1 MLVKILSFSDC
12 FVFINFGGSKMKKLA
27 VFIGFFAI
35 MMFVGCGKSE
45 KSDSDGDNIRN
56 DSDSTETSDF
66 DTEEPDSGDPQSGGD
81 TGDPQPDGNTGDPQ
95 PDGDTGDPQSDG
107 DTGDPQPDGDTGDS
121 QPDDGYDPDAVPVEG
136 EPFVFG
142 KYEQDGKTSNGSEYI
157 RWRVLEVTGNKAL
170 LISEKGLDVRS
181 YDDDQQEDYVINWQS
196 SKIRT
201 WLNET
206 FYDAAFGPAEKAK
219 IQETPLSD
227 VDTTDKIFI
236 LNEWEAIGY
245 FNGSCDRIAYPTE
258 FASGSGV
265 YECKDEAC
273 GSGCNGA
280 SYGAASWLLRD
291 EYITCIRVV
300 NHHGDI
306 INNAY
311 YYLFHIRPVLWIKF
325 APDDAEEPDETPV
338 ADEDSDE
345 IPDTD
350 EDADEISDAD
360 GVGLLP

>member
-1 MLVKILSFSDC
+1 
-12 FVFINFGGSKMKKLA
+12 MKKLA

-66 DTEEPDSGDPQSGGD
+66 DSEEPDSGDPYSDGD
-81 TGDPQPDGNTGDPQ
+81 TGDSQ
-95 PDGDTGDPQSDG
+95 PDGDTGDS
-107 DTGDPQPDGDTGDS
+107 QPDGDTGDS

-142 KYEQDGKTSNGSEYI
+142 KYEQDGKTGNGSEYI
-157 RWRVLEVTGNKAL
+157 RWRVLRVTGNKAL
-170 LISEKGLDVRS
+170 LISEKGLDLRS
-181 YDDDQQEDYVINWQS
+181 YDNQQENYVTNWQS
-196 SKIRT
+196 SKIRA
-201 WLNET
+201 WLNDT

-227 VDTTDKIFI
+227 VNTTDKIFI
-236 LNEWEAIGY
+236 LNEREAMGY
-245 FNGSCDRIAYPTE
+245 FNGSCDRIVYPTE

-280 SYGAASWLLRD
+280 SYGAASWMLRD
-291 EYITCIRVV
+291 EYKTCIRVV

-325 APDDAEEPDETPV
+325 APDDVEEPDETPV

-350 EDADEISDAD
+350 EDSDEISDADDDADEISDAD

>member
-1 MLVKILSFSDC
+1 
-12 FVFINFGGSKMKKLA
+12 MKKLT

-66 DTEEPDSGDPQSGGD
+66 DKEEPDSGDPHS
-81 TGDPQPDGNTGDPQ
+81 
-95 PDGDTGDPQSDG
+95 DGDTGDSQPDG

-121 QPDDGYDPDAVPVEG
+121 QPDDEYDPDAVPVEG

-142 KYEQDGKTSNGSEYI
+142 KYEQDGKTGNGSEYI

-170 LISEKGLDVRS
+170 LISEKGLDLRS
-181 YDDDQQEDYVINWQS
+181 YDDEQQENYVTNWQS
-196 SKIRT
+196 SKIRA

-206 FYDAAFGPAEKAK
+206 FYDAAFGPEEKAK

-227 VDTTDKIFI
+227 VDTTDKIF
-236 LNEWEAIGY
+236 LLSEFEAKAY
-245 FNGSCDRIAYPTE
+245 FDGWCDRIAYPTE

-280 SYGAASWLLRD
+280 SYGAASWMLRD
-291 EYITCIRVV
+291 ENKTCIRVV

-311 YYLFHIRPVLWIKF
+311 YFLFHIRPVLWIKF

-350 EDADEISDAD
+350 EDSDEIPDTDDDADEISDAD
-360 GVGLLP
+360 GVSLLP

>member
-1 MLVKILSFSDC
+1 MRKLV
-12 FVFINFGGSKMKKLA
+12 A
-27 VFIGFFAI
+27 FIGV
-35 MMFVGCGKSE
+35 FVVLALAGCGKSE

-66 DTEEPDSGDPQSGGD
+66 DSEEPDS
-81 TGDPQPDGNTGDPQ
+81 
-95 PDGDTGDPQSDG
+95 GDPQSDG
-107 DTGDPQPDGDTGDS
+107 DTGDPQPDGDTGDPQPDGDTGDSQPDGDTGDPQPDGDTGDS
-121 QPDDGYDPDAVPVEG
+121 QPDDEYDPDAVPVEG
-136 EPFVFG
+136 ASFVFG
-142 KYEQDGKTSNGSEYI
+142 KYEQDGKTGNGSEYI
-157 RWRVLEVTGNKAL
+157 RWRVLRVTGNRAL

-181 YDDDQQEDYVINWQS
+181 YDDDQQENYVTNWQS
-196 SKIRT
+196 SKIRA

-206 FYDAAFGPAEKAK
+206 FYDAAFGPEEKAK

-227 VDTTDKIFI
+227 VDTTDKIFLLSEI
-236 LNEWEAIGY
+236 EAKAY
-245 FNGSCDRIAYPTE
+245 FDGWCDRIAYPTE
-258 FASGSGV
+258 FATGSGV

-280 SYGAASWLLRD
+280 SYGAVSWMLRD

-311 YYLFHIRPVLWIKF
+311 YFLFHIRPVLWIKF
-325 APDDAEEPDETPV
+325 VPDDVAEPDETPV

-345 IPDTD
+345 IPYADDDLDEPAVSD
-350 EDADEISDAD
+350 EDSDENPYSDD
-360 GVGLLP
+360 DSDNVN

>member
-1 MLVKILSFSDC
+1 
-12 FVFINFGGSKMKKLA
+12 MKKLA

-56 DSDSTETSDF
+56 DSDSTETSDS
-66 DTEEPDSGDPQSGGD
+66 DSEEPDSGD
-81 TGDPQPDGNTGDPQ
+81 
-95 PDGDTGDPQSDG
+95 
-107 DTGDPQPDGDTGDS
+107 S
-121 QPDDGYDPDAVPVEG
+121 QPDDEYDPDAVPVEG

-142 KYEQDGKTSNGSEYI
+142 KYEQDGKTGNGSEYI
-157 RWRVLEVTGNKAL
+157 RWRVLRVTGNKAL

-181 YDDDQQEDYVINWQS
+181 YDDEQQEHYVTNWEN

-236 LNEWEAIGY
+236 LSEFEAKAY
-245 FNGSCDRIAYPTE
+245 FDGGCDRIAYPTE

-280 SYGAASWLLRD
+280 SYGAASWMLRD

-311 YYLFHIRPVLWIKF
+311 YYLFHIRPVFWIKF

-350 EDADEISDAD
+350 EDSDEIPDTDDDADEIPDTDDDADEISDAD

>member
-1 MLVKILSFSDC
+1 
-12 FVFINFGGSKMKKLA
+12 MKKLA

-56 DSDSTETSDF
+56 DSDSTETSDS
-66 DTEEPDSGDPQSGGD
+66 DSEEPDS
-81 TGDPQPDGNTGDPQ
+81 
-95 PDGDTGDPQSDG
+95 GDPQSDG
-107 DTGDPQPDGDTGDS
+107 DTGDSQPDSDTGDS

-142 KYEQDGKTSNGSEYI
+142 KYEQDGKTGNGSEYI
-157 RWRVLEVTGNKAL
+157 RWRVLRVAGNRAL

-181 YDDDQQEDYVINWQS
+181 YDDQQENYVTNWQS
-196 SKIRT
+196 SKIRA

-206 FYDAAFGPAEKAK
+206 FYDAAFGPEEKAK
-219 IQETPLSD
+219 IQETTLSD
-227 VDTTDKIFI
+227 VDTTDKIFLLSEI
-236 LNEWEAIGY
+236 EAKAY
-245 FNGSCDRIAYPTE
+245 FDGWCDRIAYPTE

-273 GSGCNGA
+273 GRGCNGA

-291 EYITCIRVV
+291 EYITYIRVV
-300 NHHGDI
+300 NHHGEI

-325 APDDAEEPDETPV
+325 TSDDVEEPDETPV
-338 ADEDSDE
+338 ADEDPDEIPGTDEDSDE

-350 EDADEISDAD
+350 DDSDEIPGTDEDSDEIPSTDEDSDEPAVSDEDSDEIPYAD
-360 GVGLLP
+360 DDSDNIN

>member
-1 MLVKILSFSDC
+1 MR
-12 FVFINFGGSKMKKLA
+12 KLI
-27 VFIGFFAI
+27 VFIGIFVVLAFA
-35 MMFVGCGKSE
+35 GCGKSE

-56 DSDSTETSDF
+56 DSDSTETSDS
-66 DTEEPDSGDPQSGGD
+66 DSEEPDSGDPQS
-81 TGDPQPDGNTGDPQ
+81 
-95 PDGDTGDPQSDG
+95 DGDTGDPQSDG
-107 DTGDPQPDGDTGDS
+107 DTGDPQPDGDTGDPHSDGDTGDS

-142 KYEQDGKTSNGSEYI
+142 KYEQDGKTGNGSEYI
-157 RWRVLEVTGNKAL
+157 SWRVLKVTGNRAL

-181 YDDDQQEDYVINWQS
+181 YDDDQQENYVTNWQS
-196 SKIRT
+196 SKIRA

-206 FYDAAFGPAEKAK
+206 FYDAAFGPEEKAK

-227 VDTTDKIFI
+227 VDTTDKIF
-236 LNEWEAIGY
+236 LLSEFEAKAY
-245 FNGSCDRIAYPTE
+245 FDGGCDRIVYPTE
-258 FASGSGV
+258 FASGNGV

-311 YYLFHIRPVLWIKF
+311 YFLFHIRPALWIKF
-325 APDDAEEPDETPV
+325 APDDVEELDETPV
-338 ADEDSDE
+338 ADEDPDEIPGTDEDSDE

-350 EDADEISDAD
+350 EDSDNVAFR
-360 GVGLLP
+360 P